1 MEKLDSVIVKLV
13 LKMKEIVML
22 MMSVKIVFFVDQTI
36 VQFHLVL
43 NLKLIVVINQQK
55 LSMLIFLEQKHSNSQ
70 KLFAIVLVENYL
82 NPNLQR
88 LILKL
93 LNLSAMMDS
102 VVFQLFGLG
111 FMTLLMKASLYM
123 TAIVKQF
130 LIKIGILENQM
141 MQVVRIVQK

>member
-1 MEKLDSVIVKLV
+1 MEKLDSVIVTLV
-13 LKMKEIVML
+13 LKMMEIVIL
-22 MMSVKIVFFVDQTI
+22 MTYVKRILLVDQTI
-36 VQFHLVL
+36 VQVHLVL
-43 NLKLIVVINQQK
+43 TLKLIAVINQQE
-55 LSMLIFLEQKHSNSQ
+55 LSILIFLEQKHLNSQ
-70 KLFAIVLVENYL
+70 KPFAIVLVENYL
-82 NPNLQR
+82 NPNLLS

-93 LNLSAMMDS
+93 LNLSPMMDS